1 MSWAKCLKYAVE
13 NRTTSVVAC
22 QLDTSEEVIAGW
34 MNGVVPDPHTV
45 VDVARVLHLKPVVA
59 LLSAGFVTYE
69 KVAKYLSFDDVL
81 DWIEIQ
87 HIDVEDEVEVKETL
101 TKIRDLQ
108 PEVVG

>member
-1 MSWAKCLKYAVE
+1 M
-13 NRTTSVVAC
+13 
-22 QLDTSEEVIAGW
+22 
-34 MNGVVPDPHTV
+34 
-45 VDVARVLHLKPVVA
+45 
-59 LLSAGFVTYE
+59 TYE